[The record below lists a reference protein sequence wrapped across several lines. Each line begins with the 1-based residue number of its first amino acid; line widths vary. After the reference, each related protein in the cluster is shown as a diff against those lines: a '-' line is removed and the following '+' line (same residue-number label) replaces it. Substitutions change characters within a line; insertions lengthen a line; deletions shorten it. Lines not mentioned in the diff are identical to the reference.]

1 MRLGRRDGEAIAILK
16 IVEASEHQQRHFQ
29 CPFAR
34 CGGSGVEHL
43 AVAPQGDDYFAV
55 RDGVHGHQAPPMTS
69 RRRERP
75 SITAAD
81 ARISAA
87 RLANCS
93 MRVAACLRSAAW
105 WGWSLIHTLSAPAP
119 SLAASPRISS
129 RLTCSGATVPVLRLF
144 VSLVNA

>member
-43 AVAPQGDDYFAV
+43 PVAPQGDDYFAV

-75 SITAAD
+75 PITAAD
-81 ARISAA
+81 ARIPAPGLWDS
-87 RLANCS
+87 S
-93 MRVAACLRSAAW
+93 ITVAAFLTS
-105 WGWSLIHTLSAPAP
+105 
-119 SLAASPRISS
+119 SPH
-129 RLTCSGATVPVLRLF
+129 GA
-144 VSLVNA
+144 